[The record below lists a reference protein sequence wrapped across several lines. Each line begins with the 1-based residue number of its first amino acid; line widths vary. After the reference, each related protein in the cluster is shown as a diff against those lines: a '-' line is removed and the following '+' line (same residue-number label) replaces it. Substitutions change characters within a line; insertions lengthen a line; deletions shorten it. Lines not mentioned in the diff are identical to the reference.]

1 VRTDTRAVHLGVGYD
16 HKGAISVPVY
26 QTATFQHPAL
36 GRSTGFDYSR
46 SGNPTRRVLEDG
58 IAALEGGCRGFAYA
72 SGMAAIA
79 NLLMLFSSGD
89 HLIFTED
96 LYGGTYR
103 LLEQVFNQYGLQ
115 VTYVDTS
122 DLEAVAAALRENTR
136 AIFIET
142 PTNPLL
148 KVADIGATA
157 QLAGDRGL
165 LFIVDNTFL
174 SPYLQKPLELGADV
188 VVHSATKY
196 LGGHNDLVAGLVVV
210 KEEKLAEKVYFLQNS
225 VGAVLGP
232 LDSWLLIRGIKT
244 LGIRLERQQE
254 NARVIAGWLTLHP
267 RVQKVYYPGL
277 PEHPGY
283 KIMQKQSRGFGAMVS
298 FEVMEEELVKQ
309 VLERTRLISFAESLG
324 GVESLITFPAVQTHA
339 EIKEEIRERLG
350 INNRLLRLSVGIE
363 AVEDLLADLEVAL
376 S

>member
-1 VRTDTRAVHLGVGYD
+1 MHTDTRAVHLGVGYD

-58 IAALEGGCRGFAYA
+58 IASLEGGCRGFAYA

-103 LLEQVFNQYGLQ
+103 LLEQVFNQYGLR

-136 AIFIET
+136 AIFMET

-148 KVADIGATA
+148 KVADIAATA

-283 KIMQKQSRGFGAMVS
+283 KIMQKQSRGFGAIVS
-298 FEVMEEELVKQ
+298 FEVTEEELVKQ